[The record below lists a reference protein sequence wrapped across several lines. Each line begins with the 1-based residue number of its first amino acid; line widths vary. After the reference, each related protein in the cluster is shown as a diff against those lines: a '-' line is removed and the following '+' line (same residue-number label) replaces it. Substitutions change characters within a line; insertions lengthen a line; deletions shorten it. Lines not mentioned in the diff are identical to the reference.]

1 MPWIVQP
8 AWYSSTAAEFAPK
21 CFHRHCKYK
30 KCPRIS
36 FTICFYRTMMSYI
49 EYKMH
54 HSQLKLFS
62 YPSNISL
69 TSKFP
74 LTFFW
79 GQALVTAELWLPSA
93 PQTGPNFRRWVV
105 VQKNSKK
112 STQTLV
118 FSWTQKLT
126 PALVG
131 FLWIQKCHSNIGDP
145 FLSSKKKH
153 SNIGDPPVKSQMS
166 FKHRWSFWFHK
177 YHSNIDDPCAKQTC
191 DLNIGDPHCF
201 SDLCEFRKGRPWFS
215 IKV

>member
-36 FTICFYRTMMSYI
+36 FTICFYRAMMSYI
-49 EYKMH
+49 EYKTH

-126 PALVG
+126 PALVV
-131 FLWIQKCHSNIGDP
+131 FLWIQKCHSNIGEP
-145 FLSSKKKH
+145 FLSSRNQNKT
-153 SNIGDPPVKSQMS
+153 
-166 FKHRWSFWFHK
+166 FKHRRSSCEITNVIQTSVILLISQISF
-177 YHSNIDDPCAKQTC
+177 
-191 DLNIGDPHCF
+191 
-201 SDLCEFRKGRPWFS
+201 
-215 IKV
+215 

>member
-36 FTICFYRTMMSYI
+36 FTICFYRAMMSYI
-49 EYKMH
+49 EYKTH

-126 PALVG
+126 PALVV

-145 FLSSKKKH
+145 FLSSKNKKNIQTSAILLWNHKCH
-153 SNIGDPPVKSQMS
+153 SNIGDPFDFTNIILTSTILAQN
-166 FKHRWSFWFHK
+166 KHV
-177 YHSNIDDPCAKQTC
+177 T
-191 DLNIGDPHCF
+191 
-201 SDLCEFRKGRPWFS
+201 
-215 IKV
+215 